1 MIISNYRKAKKKQ
14 TNFDYALRY
23 INNIDSDLTNRV
35 KSLKD
40 EMNLIEVL
48 LYGNKSKKEI
58 GEKDMPLVADR
69 ISVAKRSLYG
79 NSYGPTKHHIESF
92 KIGKKQ
98 WESIVSEIHEFID
111 AVNKLSQNLES
122 LGAPKIID

>member
-1 MIISNYRKAKKKQ
+1 
-14 TNFDYALRY
+14 LV
-23 INNIDSDLTNRV
+23 INQ
-35 KSLKD
+35 
-40 EMNLIEVL
+40 
-48 LYGNKSKKEI
+48 KKEI
-58 GEKDMPLVADR
+58 GEKDTPLVADR

-98 WESIVSEIHEFID
+98 WNSIVPKINNFID
-111 AVNKLSQNLES
+111 AVDKLRQNLES

>member
-1 MIISNYRKAKKKQ
+1 
-14 TNFDYALRY
+14 
-23 INNIDSDLTNRV
+23 
-35 KSLKD
+35 
-40 EMNLIEVL
+40 
-48 LYGNKSKKEI
+48 
-58 GEKDMPLVADR
+58 
-69 ISVAKRSLYG
+69 LYG

-98 WESIVSEIHEFID
+98 WESIVPEINEFIN

>member
-1 MIISNYRKAKKKQ
+1 
-14 TNFDYALRY
+14 
-23 INNIDSDLTNRV
+23 
-35 KSLKD
+35 
-40 EMNLIEVL
+40 MNLIEVL
-48 LYGNKSKKEI
+48 LFGNKSKKEI
-58 GEKDMPLVADR
+58 GEKDIPLVTDR

-98 WESIVSEIHEFID
+98 WESIVPEINEFIN